1 MNKRV
6 EKIQI
11 SGIRRFAE
19 KVKKVEGAISLTLGQ
34 PDFYVPISVSH
45 EMINAIETNKT
56 SYTSNAGIEELR
68 EEICTY
74 LKNFHIE
81 YDKEEICITV
91 GGSEGLFSVLFALMN
106 AGDKILI
113 PGPAYPAYENIS
125 LMIGA
130 DVVNYKLNDDFTVNI
145 EEIKNKLDSEDIKYL
160 MLSFPSNPTG
170 AVLTKSQRDE
180 LIEIIKERDVTV
192 ITDEMYASIIFD
204 EYYSVAQCKEI
215 KDKII
220 FVSGFSKMFSMT
232 GLRIGYVACTDKH
245 MKEIMKVHQYGVSCA
260 PSIAQYGALEGLRN
274 AMSDVEEMRLSFQKR
289 KNYCMKRLKELNI
302 DVVDPKGAF
311 YIFPSIKKFNMS
323 SEEFCEKLLTEGKV
337 GFVPGSAFG
346 DLGEGYMRIS
356 YCYSDEILKEAF
368 DRLEKFLDENFNS
381 KSSK

>member
-6 EKIQI
+6 QKIQI

-19 KVKKVEGAISLTLGQ
+19 KVKKVDGAISLTLGQ
-34 PDFYVPISVSH
+34 PDFYVPVSVSQA
-45 EMINAIETNKT
+45 MINAVETNKT
-56 SYTSNAGIEELR
+56 TYTSNAGIEELR

-74 LKNFHIE
+74 LRRFDIE

-106 AGDKILI
+106 EGDEILI

-130 DVVNYKLNDDFTVNI
+130 QVVNYRLNDDFTVNI
-145 EEIKNKLDSEDIKYL
+145 DEIKHKLEAGDIKYL

-170 AVLTKSQRDE
+170 AILTKNQRDE
-180 LIEIIKERDVTV
+180 LIDIIKDNDITV

-204 EYYSVAQCKEI
+204 EYYSVAQCSEI
-215 KDKII
+215 RDKII
-220 FVSGFSKMFSMT
+220 YVSGFSKMFSMT
-232 GLRIGYVACTDKH
+232 GLRIGYVACTDKN

-260 PSIAQYGALEGLRN
+260 PSIAQYGALEGLRKS
-274 AMSDVEEMRLSFQKR
+274 MDDVEKMKKSFARR
-289 KNYCMKRLKELNI
+289 KDYCMKRLKDLNI

-311 YIFPSIKKFNMS
+311 YIFPSIKKYNMT
-323 SEEFCEKLLTEGKV
+323 SEEFCEKLLNEAKV
-337 GFVPGSAFG
+337 GFVPGNAFG

-368 DRLEKFLDENFNS
+368 DRLEAFIEENFKDS
-381 KSSK
+381 LK